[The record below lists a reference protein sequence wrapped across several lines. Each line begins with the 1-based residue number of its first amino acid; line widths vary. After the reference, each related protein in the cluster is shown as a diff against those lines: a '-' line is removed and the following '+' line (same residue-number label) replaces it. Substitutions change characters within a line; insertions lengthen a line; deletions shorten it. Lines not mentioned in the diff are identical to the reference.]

1 MCWWNFV
8 HDLASCIDTNVQCQ
22 FSHSKTALISVPQ
35 IINFALDLW
44 RFQTHHFFP
53 SKLWGFSHIFS
64 PTTFMSTPRWHQES
78 ICRPGSKV
86 KDCDPAM
93 EQLTEITARQAWPSA
108 GDEAFQCYGWN
119 EDNEGVGWGCWVFCV
134 SILIGGLVW
143 SSLYTCELC
152 TVKEYVSALKI
163 AWTENVQG
171 PPWHFWYLNL
181 LDCNKTMC
189 SYKKNHST
197 SPLHWC
203 RAPCFWSGWDS
214 TAWACTLVSLGWTYW
229 SVITISSRF
238 FDGRC
243 DLYWFILIYIDLFN
257 VIICNYIEWCLWPSV
272 TCWSRPIL
280 KRECG

>member
-35 IINFALDLW
+35 IIIFALDLW

-53 SKLWGFSHIFS
+53 LQVVRIFS

-78 ICRPGSKV
+78 IRPGSKV
-86 KDCDPAM
+86 KDCDPAT

-152 TVKEYVSALKI
+152 TVKEYVSV
-163 AWTENVQG
+163 WMENVQG

-181 LDCNKTMC
+181 LDCNKTMFLQEEPF
-189 SYKKNHST
+189 NQPT
-197 SPLHWC
+197 PLVQGALFLERMRFHC
-203 RAPCFWSGWDS
+203 MGLHPGIPGLNL
-214 TAWACTLVSLGWTYW
+214 LVGYHHI
-229 SVITISSRF
+229 ITIF
-238 FDGRC
+238 WWEMC
-243 DLYWFILIYIDLFN
+243 FILI
-257 VIICNYIEWCLWPSV
+257 
-272 TCWSRPIL
+272 
-280 KRECG
+280 